1 MTRCAD
7 PSLFAGIASV
17 LSASA
22 GGRFR
27 LIIGYESED
36 GAALARE
43 GASIVEGNGGHALL
57 MPRALP
63 APVTAFS
70 VRMVMADG
78 AVYVTADGEAL
89 IYLGGRA
96 VDRSRE
102 GAPASETDLARI
114 DEAVAAFA
122 DVAAITRAD
131 GGWEW
136 VGDGMIG
143 AYVDRAASRIASLA
157 QGSSAPAGVHVD
169 EASGLLASVLERVG
183 IPVVEAEAG
192 LSLRVPTDGR
202 TLVTSLPAEQVR
214 AVLADAASTNPAI
227 PSGTGMYCVDPAFV
241 MDADAISAGAAL
253 AALTAR

>member
-27 LIIGYESED
+27 LIIGYESEE
-36 GAALARE
+36 GAELARE
-43 GASIVEGNGGHALL
+43 GASIVEGSGGHALL

-78 AVYVTADGEAL
+78 AVYVTADGGAL

-122 DVAAITRAD
+122 DVAAIPRVD

-143 AYVDRAASRIASLA
+143 AYVDRAASRIASLT
-157 QGSSAPAGVHVD
+157 QGSSAPAGVRVD

-183 IPVVEAEAG
+183 VPVVEAGAG
-192 LSLRVPTDGR
+192 LSLRVPADGR
-202 TLVTSLPAEQVR
+202 TLVASLPAEQVR

-253 AALTAR
+253 AALAAR

>member
-43 GASIVEGNGGHALL
+43 GASIVEGSGGHALL

-78 AVYVTADGEAL
+78 AVYVGEGGEAL

-102 GAPASETDLARI
+102 GAPASEADLARI
-114 DEAVAAFA
+114 DEAVAPA
-122 DVAAITRAD
+122 R
-131 GGWEW
+131 E
-136 VGDGMIG
+136 
-143 AYVDRAASRIASLA
+143 RAAGRRW
-157 QGSSAPAGVHVD
+157 GRAP
-169 EASGLLASVLERVG
+169 
-183 IPVVEAEAG
+183 
-192 LSLRVPTDGR
+192 LSWRQR
-202 TLVTSLPAEQVR
+202 
-214 AVLADAASTNPAI
+214 
-227 PSGTGMYCVDPAFV
+227 
-241 MDADAISAGAAL
+241 
-253 AALTAR
+253 

>member
-27 LIIGYESED
+27 LIIGYESEE

-43 GASIVEGNGGHALL
+43 GASIVEGSGGHALL

-78 AVYVTADGEAL
+78 AVYVGDGGEAL

-102 GAPASETDLARI
+102 GAPASEADLARI

-122 DVAAITRAD
+122 DVAAIRRVD
-131 GGWEW
+131 GGWE
-136 VGDGMIG
+136 GDGMIG

-169 EASGLLASVLERVG
+169 EPSGLLASVLERVG
-183 IPVVEAEAG
+183 VPVVEAGAG
-192 LSLRVPTDGR
+192 LSLRVPADGR
-202 TLVTSLPAEQVR
+202 TLVASLPAEQVR

-253 AALTAR
+253 AALAAR